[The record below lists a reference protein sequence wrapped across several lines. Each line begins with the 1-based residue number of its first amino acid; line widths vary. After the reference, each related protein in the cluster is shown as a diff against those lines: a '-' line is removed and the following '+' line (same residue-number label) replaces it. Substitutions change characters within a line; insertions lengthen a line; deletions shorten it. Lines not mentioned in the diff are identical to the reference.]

1 METFAKLSYTRP
13 DMEKVMADVKAL
25 TETMRNASSWEEFKN
40 AYMAWVKLDTELST
54 AQSVVH
60 IRNTVNMLDE
70 YYEAENSYFNA
81 QMPKY
86 GVLVKEMGAVVL
98 DSPYRADMEK
108 EFGKILLQN
117 MEAKKLLSS
126 EAVVDDMAKE
136 SDLAGLYSKTVAAA
150 TVDFRGEPCTTYG
163 LLKHMKSTDRAER
176 KEAFEAWASLFEG
189 ISPKIDEI
197 YSELVS
203 LRSGMAKKL
212 GFDSFTPM
220 GYLKRRRYDYKP
232 KDLEVFRKQVREV
245 IVPACAKLF
254 ERRRQALGIDKLHY

>member
-1 METFAKLSYTRP
+1 
-13 DMEKVMADVKAL
+13 MADVKAL

-108 EFGKILLQN
+108 EFGKIRSCRSLLQDRRCCYSRFPRRALHHLWPVKAH
-117 MEAKKLLSS
+117 EEHRPRRAQR
-126 EAVVDDMAKE
+126 
-136 SDLAGLYSKTVAAA
+136 GL
-150 TVDFRGEPCTTYG
+150 
-163 LLKHMKSTDRAER
+163 
-176 KEAFEAWASLFEG
+176 
-189 ISPKIDEI
+189 
-197 YSELVS
+197 
-203 LRSGMAKKL
+203 
-212 GFDSFTPM
+212 
-220 GYLKRRRYDYKP
+220 
-232 KDLEVFRKQVREV
+232 
-245 IVPACAKLF
+245 
-254 ERRRQALGIDKLHY
+254 